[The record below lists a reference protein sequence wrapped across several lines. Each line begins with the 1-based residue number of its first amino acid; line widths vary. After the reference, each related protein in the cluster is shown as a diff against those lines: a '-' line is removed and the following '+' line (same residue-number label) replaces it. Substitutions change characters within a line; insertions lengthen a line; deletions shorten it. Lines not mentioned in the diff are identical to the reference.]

1 MREKL
6 PLTDK
11 FARSA
16 ESGVYFDHDH
26 RSPRGFMLR
35 VTPGDAR
42 SWCLNYRV
50 KDTGRERRITIGDV
64 AAWPIAEARKRAA
77 ELRREVDAGGDPLG
91 DREEKR
97 QKRRAPTVAELWD
110 RFIAEALPSRGVRTR
125 DEYRAM
131 ARDWILPALGRL
143 KVAAVSRENVEKLHW
158 KITAAGRGRRANSVK
173 SLVSIIFQ
181 QAITWNMR
189 ADNPAAHVKGNTEH
203 RRERYLSPEEIERLM
218 AEIERHR
225 AMGGHWVD
233 STDKLELAVFTGA
246 RRGEILRMTWAQIEN
261 LDGTATWVLPSQS
274 TKEGKRTGRTKR
286 LPLSEGAVAVLRRR
300 RDERNAGG
308 KVVQLRADDHVFRAG
323 NSKTG
328 ANELESDW
336 YIIRAA
342 AGVEDVRLHD
352 LRHNFAS
359 VAVGEGLSLEV
370 IGRLLGH
377 SKTATTQRYAHFAFS
392 QEPEATEKVASIVRR
407 RAK

>member
-181 QAITWNMR
+181 QAITWIMR
-189 ADNPAAHVKGNTEH
+189 ADNPAAH
-203 RRERYLSPEEIERLM
+203 S
-218 AEIERHR
+218 R
-225 AMGGHWVD
+225 ATP
-233 STDKLELAVFTGA
+233 ST
-246 RRGEILRMTWAQIEN
+246 
-261 LDGTATWVLPSQS
+261 
-274 TKEGKRTGRTKR
+274 
-286 LPLSEGAVAVLRRR
+286 
-300 RDERNAGG
+300 
-308 KVVQLRADDHVFRAG
+308 
-323 NSKTG
+323 
-328 ANELESDW
+328 
-336 YIIRAA
+336 
-342 AGVEDVRLHD
+342 
-352 LRHNFAS
+352 
-359 VAVGEGLSLEV
+359 
-370 IGRLLGH
+370 
-377 SKTATTQRYAHFAFS
+377 
-392 QEPEATEKVASIVRR
+392 VASGIYHPRKSS
-407 RAK
+407 A